1 MGEADFYV
9 ESKKTFDL
17 SVRFKKCVPTVP
29 TFMTIAFEMNG
40 YLPSP
45 VTSRDIV
52 VVLSKVQVGD
62 PRRQKAI
69 QNWPQIRACVTFK
82 LDLFIQ
88 KLFSL
93 VKGK

>member
-1 MGEADFYV
+1 MGKPDFYV
-9 ESKKTFDL
+9 ASKKTLDL
-17 SVRFKKCVPTVP
+17 SVRFKKCVPTVS
-29 TFMTIAFEMNG
+29 TFMTIASKRNG

-62 PRRQKAI
+62 PGIQKAI
-69 QNWPQIRACVTFK
+69 QNWTQIRACVTFK